1 MTFLLPVML
10 LLLFPCAAACLLFRL
25 QGRLTLAVRVAVY
38 VLVVLALAR
47 PALRIPVRGGT
58 VVVVADRS
66 ASVPAEEKAA
76 QEELPHEEIDM
87 SEKPL

>member
-38 VLVVLALAR
+38 VLVVRGRPRPPRRCASPCAAAR
-47 PALRIPVRGGT
+47 SSWSPI
-58 VVVVADRS
+58 
-66 ASVPAEEKAA
+66 AA
-76 QEELPHEEIDM
+76 RRFP
-87 SEKPL
+87 